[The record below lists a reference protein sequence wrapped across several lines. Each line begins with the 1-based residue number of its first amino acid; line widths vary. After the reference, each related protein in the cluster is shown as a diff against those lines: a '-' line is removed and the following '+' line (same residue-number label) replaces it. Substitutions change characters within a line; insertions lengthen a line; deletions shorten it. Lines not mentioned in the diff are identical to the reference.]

1 MQQKI
6 GESRKG
12 LGVGVEWGRNVKE
25 FEGWR
30 QDRVGHWWSGRVPC
44 YWASR
49 LPKLGAV
56 GGREISTQDSGYIIV
71 NKITTFRKTTPLLS

>member
-1 MQQKI
+1 MKDEMQHKI
-6 GESRKG
+6 GES
-12 LGVGVEWGRNVKE
+12 GVEWGRNVRE
-25 FEGWR
+25 FEACR

-56 GGREISTQDSGYIIV
+56 GGRDLHPG
-71 NKITTFRKTTPLLS
+71 